1 MVELLVYVLLFY
13 VLHLFLR
20 MSFSLHKVPFLEW
33 TYTGGDISN
42 MTDLS
47 ARMTLAA
54 DNNVQISYKVDD
66 LINAELGTAEYD
78 AAAMIYMHL
87 NQNDSKIVFPK
98 IIKALKDGGYL
109 IAEVYSKEQI
119 NYDSGGPSD
128 LDMLYSTE
136 QLKEDFAG
144 FDIIELN
151 QMYTDLEDN
160 KFHKGKASIIRLFGQ
175 KRVLS

>member
-54 DNNVQISYKVDD
+54 DNLRQSRPVFLVFCVLS
-66 LINAELGTAEYD
+66 LINNVDNLMLAKVWFGFRIL
-78 AAAMIYMHL
+78 
-87 NQNDSKIVFPK
+87 
-98 IIKALKDGGYL
+98 YL
-109 IAEVYSKEQI
+109 IGAMLNLYRFPLIRPVI
-119 NYDSGGPSD
+119 WLPSIVA
-128 LDMLYSTE
+128 LVMMCLN
-136 QLKEDFAG
+136 
-144 FDIIELN
+144 II
-151 QMYTDLEDN
+151 
-160 KFHKGKASIIRLFGQ
+160 S
-175 KRVLS
+175 

>member
-54 DNNVQISYKVDD
+54 DNLRQSLPVFLVFCVLS
-66 LINAELGTAEYD
+66 LINNVDNLMLANVWFGFRIL
-78 AAAMIYMHL
+78 
-87 NQNDSKIVFPK
+87 
-98 IIKALKDGGYL
+98 YL
-109 IAEVYSKEQI
+109 IGAMLNLYRFPLVRPVI
-119 NYDSGGPSD
+119 WLPSIVA
-128 LDMLYSTE
+128 LVMMGLN
-136 QLKEDFAG
+136 
-144 FDIIELN
+144 II
-151 QMYTDLEDN
+151 
-160 KFHKGKASIIRLFGQ
+160 S
-175 KRVLS
+175 

>member
-54 DNNVQISYKVDD
+54 DNLRQSLPVFLVFCVLS
-66 LINAELGTAEYD
+66 LINNVDNLMLAKVWFGFRIL
-78 AAAMIYMHL
+78 
-87 NQNDSKIVFPK
+87 
-98 IIKALKDGGYL
+98 YL
-109 IAEVYSKEQI
+109 IGAMLNLYRFPLIRPVI
-119 NYDSGGPSD
+119 WLPSIVT
-128 LDMLYSTE
+128 LVMMGLN
-136 QLKEDFAG
+136 
-144 FDIIELN
+144 II
-151 QMYTDLEDN
+151 
-160 KFHKGKASIIRLFGQ
+160 S
-175 KRVLS
+175 